1 MLQAQ
6 IFIDKDDLH
15 GTQPLFEF
23 IMQFLLLNNVRGAT
37 AYKGVMGFGVNQQ
50 MKRPNEIFSFDDPP
64 MMITFIDDDAK
75 VTDVLRQLRAAYK
88 GGFII
93 THHVDQFEA

>member
-15 GTQPLFEF
+15 GAQPLYEF
-23 IMQFLLLNNVRGAT
+23 IMQFLLLNHVDGAT
-37 AYKGVMGFGVNQQ
+37 VFKGIMGFGNNQQ
-50 MKRPNEIFSFDDPP
+50 MKRPNELFSFDDPP
-64 MMITFIDDDAK
+64 MMITFVDKKTK
-75 VTDVLRQLRAAYK
+75 VLDILKKVREEYK

-93 THHVDQFEA
+93 THPVDLF